1 MLTDGGRLPII
12 LKMTWTAPAAAC
24 ALLALSLAAA
34 AAETPLQ
41 DVVVKP
47 GDTLWSI
54 ADRYLSD
61 PSRWDEILAHNTLP
75 TRDPTVALPGMTLRV
90 PTRLIK
96 AALRAAHLTY
106 LVGDVRARRGETAAW
121 KPGTPRM
128 ELRRGDGLRT
138 GADSRAR
145 VMLLDKELLNLEA
158 DSMAIIK
165 PSEDTDL
172 VLRRGGVFGAKARV
186 VTSSARVTPRSGD
199 TRYFA
204 SVEPDLT
211 TRVQVIK
218 GTATVDAQGVAVD
231 VRAGFETSVP
241 PGLRPKAPVP
251 ARDLP
256 LLEAKAQE
264 FASARVAGGGIAADP
279 TPPPPQP
286 EPEGDVESVRG
297 DIQVL
302 RIGQPIKAY
311 HIQAA
316 ATADF
321 KKVLFDRV
329 FDESERF
336 VPAETGLEPG
346 AYWWRV
352 SAIDLLGVEGRF
364 HAPHYYT
371 VGVARRDTDGERLA
385 SALTI
390 LTPAE
395 NDQIG
400 GEVARASGI
409 LRDQRLKLD
418 INGVP
423 VKVND
428 DGTFAIT
435 VRVRY
440 GKTAIIFRLTDA
452 QGNQALVPR
461 HVLKL

>member
-1 MLTDGGRLPII
+1 MRLP
-12 LKMTWTAPAAAC
+12 APAAAC
-24 ALLALSLAAA
+24 ALLALALGAAA
-34 AAETPLQ
+34 ADPAPLQ
-41 DVVVKP
+41 DVVVRP

-54 ADRYLSD
+54 ANRYLSD
-61 PSRWDEILAHNTLP
+61 PSRWDEILAHNKLP

-106 LVGDVRARRGETAAW
+106 LVNDVRARRGETAAW
-121 KPGTPRM
+121 TPGTLRM

-138 GADSRAR
+138 GPDSRAR
-145 VMLLDKELLNLEA
+145 VMLLDQELLNLEA

-165 PSEDTDL
+165 PADDTDL
-172 VLRRGGVFGAKARV
+172 VLRRGGVFGGKARV
-186 VTSSARVTPRSGD
+186 VTSSARVTPKSGE
-199 TRYFA
+199 TRYYA
-204 SVEPDLT
+204 SVEADLT
-211 TRVQVIK
+211 TRVQVIR
-218 GTATVDAQGVAVD
+218 GTATVDAQGHAVD
-231 VRAGFETSVP
+231 VKAGFETSVP
-241 PGLRPKAPVP
+241 PGMRPNAPVP

-256 LLEAKAQE
+256 LLEAKAHE
-264 FASARVAGGGIAADP
+264 FASALLAGGGIASDP

-286 EPEGDVESVRG
+286 EPEGDVEAVRG

-311 HIQAA
+311 HVQAS
-316 ATADF
+316 ATVDF

-329 FDESERF
+329 YDESDRF
-336 VPAETGLEPG
+336 VASETGLAPG

-352 SAIDLLGVEGRF
+352 AAVDLLGIEGKF

-371 VGVARRDTDGERLA
+371 LGVERKDTDGERLA
-385 SALTI
+385 AALTI
-390 LTPAE
+390 MTPVE

-423 VKVND
+423 VKIND

-440 GKTAIIFRLTDA
+440 GKTAIIFRLTDDK
-452 QGNQALVPR
+452 GNQALVPR